1 MKSNFLKLS
10 YFAIAATSL
19 LSACNQENISSDVV
33 NPDKA
38 LTISVNPSDFIPVD
52 AESRAVTADDL
63 SSTTFE
69 NGDELGL
76 FVISTNDDMVYYDN
90 VKFTYNNG
98 TWTPEKEVYYYRYS
112 KYVAYYPYSADLAS
126 INKTAD
132 GITASIKSA
141 FANNIPADQ
150 STADAFEKA
159 DLLLAE
165 GVETDGAVTFNLQHQ
180 FSLVEIKIPVKK
192 YQTSRKYG
200 DSEEVFTYNAPF
212 VLSWYQDLKLG
223 ETVITPFNAGK
234 GVLRYIFNPGASNS
248 IVIEGNVKY
257 EEALYNFGQEA
268 AYTLNLTTGQY
279 KRFKVTIEDFDE
291 SVETRDLEV
300 GDYYYSDGSIYPYG
314 NQSENDKNNPLV
326 EGCIGVIYQVD
337 DLTYTQ
343 NQTSPEAATI
353 SKTAVVGVPDTEWI
367 HGNVIALKSLQDA
380 AMKWGADSYSDGLDN
395 QYSALNESQMNLDL
409 LVDMRGYELSH
420 NEYFIGQEAIESA
433 LDCDILTPSSSSGW
447 YLPSAGQLVSFFVNL
462 GGYNL
467 DVNSNIFDGDTRQDS
482 DKATAYTKIVNS
494 FAKVSADLGQVN
506 LWWTVTESTSTNQK
520 KAWTFKFN
528 GNNGDKTGLFDREK
542 KNSLGCCPTSPLIL
556 RTSETHIIHRIV
568 WWA

>member
-10 YFAIAATSL
+10 YFAIAATGL
-19 LSACNQENISSDVV
+19 LSACNQENISSDIV

-76 FVISTNDDMVYYDN
+76 FVISTNSDNMVYYDN
-90 VKFTYNNG
+90 VKFTYNG
-98 TWTPEKEVYYYRYS
+98 AQWTPEKDIYSYRYS
-112 KYVAYYPYSADLAS
+112 KYVAYYPYNAELSLEDKTAAGITESIKNAFAAS
-126 INKTAD
+126 IPK
-132 GITASIKSA
+132 
-141 FANNIPADQ
+141 DQ

-165 GVETDGAVTFNLQHQ
+165 GVEADGAVTFDLKHQ
-180 FSLVEIKIPVKK
+180 FSLVEIKFPVQK
-192 YQTSRKYG
+192 YITAKGYG
-200 DSEEVFTYNAPF
+200 DSQEKFTYNAPF
-212 VLSWYQDLKLG
+212 VLSWYKDLKLD
-223 ETVITPFNAGK
+223 ETKIIPFNAGK

-257 EEALYNFGQEA
+257 EEAPYSFGQKD
-268 AYTLNLTTGQY
+268 AYTLNLTAGQY
-279 KRFKVTIEDFDE
+279 KRFKVTIEGFDE

-343 NQTSPEAATI
+343 NQTSPEAVV

-367 HGNVIALKSLQDA
+367 HGNVIALESLQDA
-380 AMKWGADSYSDGLDN
+380 TMKWGAGSYSEGLSN
-395 QYSALNESQMNLDL
+395 QYSALNESSQMNLDL

-420 NEYFIGQEAIESA
+420 NEYFIDQEAVKSA
-433 LDCDILTPSSSSGW
+433 LGCDILTPSSSSGW

-462 GGYNL
+462 GGYTL
-467 DVNSNIFDGDTRQDS
+467 DVNSNIFDGDTKQDPN
-482 DKATAYTKIVNS
+482 KATAYTKIVNS

-542 KNSLGCCPTSPLIL
+542 KTA
-556 RTSETHIIHRIV
+556 
-568 WWA
+568 WAVVRPVLSF